1 MSYKLII
8 AGLIIIIGGYFL
20 VTQLNTP
27 PVFNPLNATYTLN
40 DRQTTL
46 VNGYAEESVASGLT
60 GKVITRVFGIPTI
73 GDINGDGTLDAA
85 LLLSQEMGGSGTFY
99 YAAAAIAS
107 SSGALG
113 TNAIF
118 LGDRIAPQNIEIR
131 DGQIIANFADRKPG
145 EPMTASPSL
154 GVSAYINYVD
164 GKLQE
169 ILND

>member
-8 AGLIIIIGGYFL
+8 AGLIIIIGGYFVATNL
-20 VTQLNTP
+20 PAAPT
-27 PVFNPLNATYTLN
+27 FNPLNATYTLN
-40 DRQTTL
+40 GRQTTL
-46 VNGYAEESVASGLT
+46 LNGYAEEPITSELV
-60 GKVITRVFGIPTI
+60 GKIITRVFGEPVL
-73 GDINGDGTLDAA
+73 GDINGDGTPDAA
-85 LLLSQEMGGSGTFY
+85 LMLTQEMGGSGAFF

-118 LGDRIAPQNIEIR
+118 LGDRVAPQNIEIR
-131 DGQIIANFADRKPG
+131 DGQIIANFAERNPG
-145 EPMTASPSL
+145 EPMTTRPSL
-154 GVSAYINYVD
+154 GVSAYITFVD